1 MIFNIIF
8 LIKILI
14 MKLFV
19 FMILKIILNK
29 NINLLN
35 YFESD
40 DLKKTKKIFKIQLI
54 FFIDNQKID

>member
-8 LIKILI
+8 LIKTLI